1 MYKHLSFYIVYTY
14 IYICI
19 PMCVHD
25 TRRVWDH
32 RCQTLPLYV
41 QVYHVCFDCMFH
53 VPPLHIATKTM
64 SVTSMQLY
72 RSLLDQKLH
81 GRTHPVDCQ
90 LRLHPISYCI
100 GQVWLYAQDA
110 PRVHHIMDGS
120 LHRHIIHSTS
130 IQLVCDM
137 HAYIL

>member
-1 MYKHLSFYIVYTY
+1 MYKYLFFYIVH

-72 RSLLDQKLH
+72 RSLLDQELH

-100 GQVWLYAQDA
+100 SQAWLYAQDA
-110 PRVHHIMDGS
+110 PHKPHKIHHM
-120 LHRHIIHSTS
+120 
-130 IQLVCDM
+130 
-137 HAYIL
+137 YIT